1 MRALEYRGERAILS
15 RFLLVLLVMGLGLS
29 LPSREDLETLAR
41 SMERWA
47 DRQSSHR
54 ITSWGQAP
62 GGTRAIVARA
72 EEEAMPLASP
82 DARGLGELTL
92 LPDLESENRAESLWE
107 LPEPLLLA
115 EPEEARQDQALA
127 RLPEDVTPL
136 DLDEPEGPGPVEP
149 LASLSAIEEF
159 EGLVKSMD
167 WGLQR
172 VLDPARSA
180 PDDRVFEAI
189 VEETVAQFA
198 QGPESSALDLAARLD
213 REVPVDQGFEN
224 VVDEMVAQFEQEHAV
239 RQVEAEAVAMAGER
253 VRGSVSAAHADQEQE
268 RDRINHAVR
277 LTREAVVAW
286 VSLLQTPGTGSLTR

>member
-1 MRALEYRGERAILS
+1 
-15 RFLLVLLVMGLGLS
+15 
-29 LPSREDLETLAR
+29 
-41 SMERWA
+41 
-47 DRQSSHR
+47 
-54 ITSWGQAP
+54 
-62 GGTRAIVARA
+62 
-72 EEEAMPLASP
+72 MPLAEP
-82 DARGLGELTL
+82 DARGIGELAL
-92 LPDLESENRAESLWE
+92 LSDPSMENPVESFPE

-115 EPEEARQDQALA
+115 EPEEVRQDQALPM
-127 RLPEDVTPL
+127 LPEEVTPL

-172 VLDPARSA
+172 VLDPARST
-180 PDDRVFEAI
+180 PDDRDFEAI
-189 VEETVAQFA
+189 VEETVSQFA
-198 QGPESSALDLAARLD
+198 RGPEPSALDLAARLD
-213 REVPVDQGFEN
+213 REVPVDQAFEN
-224 VVDEMVAQFEQEHAV
+224 VIDEMVAQFEQEHAV

-253 VRGSVSAAHADQEQE
+253 ARGSVSAAHADQEQE